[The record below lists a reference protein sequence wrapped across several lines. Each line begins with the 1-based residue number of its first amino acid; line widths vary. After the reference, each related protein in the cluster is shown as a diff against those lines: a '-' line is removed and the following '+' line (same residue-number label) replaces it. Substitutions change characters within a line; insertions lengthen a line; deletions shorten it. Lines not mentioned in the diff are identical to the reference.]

1 MYIGKKQEVLS
12 LSHLILEP
20 DPVLLH
26 FRARPVGGQI
36 QRDAWPTMFLHEHFE
51 VPFGSCAHPL
61 HPLVAPEASLRLR
74 LPASEKPCT
83 RGRVCTTRSGRFV
96 APRTCSVT
104 LPNASRCK
112 PPRPWVAIAIRSQL
126 PNIAVPSASLPVSAP
141 LTRALATSFPL
152 PPHQLILT
160 FTSPPD
166 LPR

>member
-1 MYIGKKQEVLS
+1 MYIGQKQEVLS

-74 LPASEKPCT
+74 LPSSAKPCT
-83 RGRVCTTRSGRFV
+83 QGRAYTTRSGRRV
-96 APRTCSVT
+96 APSTCSVT
-104 LPNASRCK
+104 LPNASRSK
-112 PPRPWVAIAIRSQL
+112 PPRPGAAFSI
-126 PNIAVPSASLPVSAP
+126 
-141 LTRALATSFPL
+141 
-152 PPHQLILT
+152 
-160 FTSPPD
+160 
-166 LPR
+166 